1 MAQAKVV
8 YNEQLSIVGHWE
20 GLQITEG
27 QNKAKEK
34 KYTDKQNKQSSKFEL
49 FLFSFQLSCVP
60 PTYCNSLTKFNSLT
74 EFNKVK
80 SCSPIDTLAHVKR
93 RISTDLV
100 LGLSNLD
107 HLLDYARRARL
118 SDEG

>member
-34 KYTDKQNKQSSKFEL
+34 KYTDKQNKQSSKFEIII
-49 FLFSFQLSCVP
+49 QN
-60 PTYCNSLTKFNSLT
+60 Y
-74 EFNKVK
+74 
-80 SCSPIDTLAHVKR
+80 KR
-93 RISTDLV
+93 Q
-100 LGLSNLD
+100 
-107 HLLDYARRARL
+107 
-118 SDEG
+118 